1 MQHQS
6 FFPRSTRNRIAL
18 MLGLLSLILF
28 FTWNLMPNYEI
39 CMDVYKREGF
49 VFQSFWPEI
58 IKDLV
63 GGFQSPA
70 MNKGSVI
77 SLLCLL
83 LILQVIVMLS
93 IVPGWKFWQSTLIL
107 RMIPAFMIIVCGLIL
122 TYFLLKNIERP
133 LPHVITLI
141 IMDANIF
148 TTALSLLLLK
158 NEYTVSNPHEII
170 SPE

>member
-1 MQHQS
+1 MEHHS

-39 CMDVYKREGF
+39 CMDVYEREGF
-49 VFQSFWPEI
+49 VFQSLWPQVFT
-58 IKDLV
+58 DLV
-63 GGFQSPA
+63 EGFQSPT
-70 MNKGSVI
+70 MNEESVV

-93 IVPGWKFWQSTLIL
+93 ILPGWKFWQSTLIL
-107 RMIPAFMIIVCGLIL
+107 RIIPAFMIIVCGLIL

-133 LPHVITLI
+133 LPQVITLT
-141 IMDANIF
+141 IMDVNIF
-148 TTALSLLLLK
+148 ATALSLFFFK
-158 NEYTVSNPHEII
+158 NEYIAPIDHGNSST
-170 SPE
+170 